1 MQMKGGRVD
10 GLWSAERVCKGVKV
24 GMYQADDHLF
34 SFAHQSYDTQQASS
48 KVRVLPIDPPIN
60 IDIIPLNRYKGSK

>member
-1 MQMKGGRVD
+1 MD

-24 GMYQADDHLF
+24 GMYQADDYLF

-48 KVRVLPIDPPIN
+48 KVRVLVV
-60 IDIIPLNRYKGSK
+60 LTL